1 MCLQEEEKE
10 IKQVNNVVAISKKE
24 LKKPHE
30 SQALKTC
37 ARQPLFSHVPLPTTV
52 GRLCDTGPRSFK
64 PQPCGKNEMGAFKK
78 QGRDSN
84 LASNGEMESE
94 KEQETERY

>member
-30 SQALKTC
+30 SQTLKTC

-52 GRLCDTGPRSFK
+52 GRLCDTGPRSLK
-64 PQPCGKNEMGAFKK
+64 PQPCGKNEKSKG
-78 QGRDSN
+78 GDSN
-84 LASNGEMESE
+84 LASNREMESE
-94 KEQETERY
+94 KEQETERC